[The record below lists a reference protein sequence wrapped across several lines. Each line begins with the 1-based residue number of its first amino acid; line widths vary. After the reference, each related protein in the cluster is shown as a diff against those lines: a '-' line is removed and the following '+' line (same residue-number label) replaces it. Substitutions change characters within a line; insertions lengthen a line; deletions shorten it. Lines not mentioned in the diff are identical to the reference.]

1 MQFVFY
7 HYFNMLVPQHH
18 CDSLEAL
25 KLFSLDNVAE
35 AAVAVLW
42 EVPGWHSYGEIVH
55 GGVVHGG
62 VVHVGDGIDDDVGV
76 DGVDDG
82 DVGDVGDVDQLL
94 VVEHRG
100 VVAIGERLSTHLM
113 IVNIEAR

>member
-1 MQFVFY
+1 
-7 HYFNMLVPQHH
+7 MLVPQHQ

-42 EVPGWHSYGEIVH
+42 EVPGWHTYGEI
-55 GGVVHGG
+55 VHGG
-62 VVHVGDGIDDDVGV
+62 VVHVGDGIGDDVG
-76 DGVDDG
+76 DDG
-82 DVGDVGDVDQLL
+82 DIGDVDQLL

-100 VVAIGERLSTHLM
+100 VVAVGERLSTHLM
-113 IVNIEAR
+113 IVNIDARR

>member
-1 MQFVFY
+1 
-7 HYFNMLVPQHH
+7 MLVPQHQ

-55 GGVVHGG
+55 GGVVH
-62 VVHVGDGIDDDVGV
+62 VGDGIGDDVGE
-76 DGVDDG
+76 DGGDD
-82 DVGDVGDVDQLL
+82 GDVGDVDQLL

-100 VVAIGERLSTHLM
+100 VVAVGERLSTHLM